1 MMVFIVTPS
10 FNAVSTIDR
19 TIHSVIS
26 QSGDFSLRYHVQD
39 GGSSDGTIETL
50 KRWAY
55 LIKQGLLPLSCH
67 SVEFSWESCPDGG
80 MYDAIAKAI
89 KAFSCGADDWLTWI
103 NADDVLLPTAL
114 PLLYKIDADPVLSGK
129 VHWVTGAAATCRDGC
144 QNTYVDRVLCS
155 EVVAKGLADGT
166 HWSYVQ
172 QEGTFFRA
180 GAWNLVGE
188 GNAFARMRFAGDWN
202 LWRLLAKHYSL
213 YQFDYPTGMFS
224 SRPGQLSQS
233 GKDIYDQEM
242 SSVAAK
248 AGRPNSL
255 RELEGRDLRAFY
267 LQCKNDVLSLAEK
280 PIKGH
285 LAYRLQRISQL
296 VGAEQNSAIQNVK
309 SEPVLKPPLEGTDK
323 TRMDAPKPSR
333 YRSIV
338 SYDSEWQFPAITE
351 QHAFCSA
358 KRLLPAVGGVVYFA
372 FPWATL
378 IDLLNSKKEDSKRL
392 QDVLREAGVLL
403 RPGERVVTVCQ
414 HIHMLRYQNIF
425 AELGIHE
432 VFWTHAVKNQ
442 SVFPEYPKI
451 RIFPFPLY
459 PVQAVGEDVDFNR
472 TRSILYSFV
481 GAKANKW
488 YLTSSRNYILDLL
501 SGDKRGLVIGRD
513 TWHYNRVVYDHQIHK
528 KATGEGELVDSVA
541 SNEFKTLLRDSIF
554 SLCPSGSGPNS
565 IRLWESIG
573 CGTIPVILADTY
585 LPPGD
590 SALWEEAAVFCL
602 ETENA
607 IKALPQKLEELAE
620 DKEALARKQRA
631 LKQLWLL
638 YGPDCFIYD
647 IQKLFLELAEHSALD
662 RNSAP
667 VISFARL
674 VEEAQRI
681 NDCAEVYPYEFGTFI
696 LGCGT
701 RVMTDPGGFKD
712 LYSSNLAFRKALAV
726 AIERGDEKHRKLM
739 SDVLRLKKV
748 TLGEKVGV

>member
-1 MMVFIVTPS
+1 MMVFVVTPS

-50 KRWAY
+50 KRWDY
-55 LIKQGLLPLSCH
+55 LIRQGLLPVSCR
-67 SVEFSWESCPDGG
+67 SIEFSWESCSDGG

-114 PLLYKIDADPVLSGK
+114 PLLCKIDSDPVLAGK

-155 EVVAKGLADGT
+155 EVISKGLADGT
-166 HWSYVQ
+166 YWSYVQ

-180 GAWNLVGE
+180 GAWDLVGE
-188 GNAFARMRFAGDWN
+188 GNAFAGMRFAGDWN
-202 LWRLLAKHYSL
+202 LWRLLAKHYAL

-233 GKDIYDQEM
+233 GKNIYDQEM
-242 SSVAAK
+242 FSVVAET
-248 AGRPNSL
+248 GRPKSL
-255 RELEGRDLRAFY
+255 RELEGKEIKALY
-267 LQCKNDVLSLAEK
+267 LQCKSATVSMAEK
-280 PIKGH
+280 SIKGH
-285 LAYRLQRISQL
+285 LAYRLQRISEL
-296 VGAEQNSAIQNVK
+296 IGAEEKAAIQGVRA
-309 SEPVLKPPLEGTDK
+309 EAVLKAPIASTEK
-323 TRMDAPKPSR
+323 ICMDAPKPSR
-333 YRSIV
+333 YGSILV
-338 SYDSEWQFPAITE
+338 YDSEWQFPAITE

-358 KRLLPAVGGVVYFA
+358 KRLLPPVGGAVYFA

-392 QDVLREAGVLL
+392 QEVLREAGTLL
-403 RPGERVVTVCQ
+403 KPGERVVTVCQ
-414 HIHMLRYQNIF
+414 HIHMLRYQHIF
-425 AELGIHE
+425 AELGISE

-451 RIFPFPLY
+451 KICPFPLY
-459 PVQAVGEDVDFNR
+459 PVQAVGEDADLTR

-488 YLTSSRNYILDLL
+488 YLTQSRNYILDFL

-513 TWHYNRVVYDHQIHK
+513 TWHYNRVVYDHQINK

-590 SALWEEAAVFCL
+590 SALWQEAAVFCR
-602 ETENA
+602 ETEEA
-607 IKALPQKLEELAE
+607 IRALPQKLEELAE

-647 IQKLFLELAEHSALD
+647 IQKFFLELAERCPLD

-667 VISFARL
+667 VISFSRL

-681 NDCAEVYPYEFGTFI
+681 KDCAEAYPYEFGTFI
-696 LGCGT
+696 LGCGM
-701 RVMTDPGGFKD
+701 RVMADPGGFKD
-712 LYSSNLAFRKALAV
+712 LYSNNLTFRKALTV
-726 AIERGDEKHRKLM
+726 AIERGDEKHRKLI
-739 SDVLRLKKV
+739 SDVLRLKGII
-748 TLGEKVGV
+748 TGEKAGV